1 MQKKWFI
8 AVIAAAGLVVLLVT
22 ASFVM
27 SIINL
32 SQGSTPGTED
42 VITVYGQG
50 KVSVKPDTAYITLGY
65 ENSAPSPKEA
75 QLANVAKMEQISAAV
90 RETGVAEGDI
100 QQAQFNVYQEY
111 YYGDTPDAQSYRVSS
126 IIKVTVRQVDKASDV
141 ITAACAAGANTS
153 YGITYDLLNRENVYA
168 EALTLARSRADE
180 KAADLSEE
188 LGRKVTGIV
197 EVRESSTAQ
206 YDTENL
212 DYGYPGAP
220 TDYVSET
227 ASPGGLEISAV
238 VYVTYRLD

>member
-1 MQKKWFI
+1 MQKKWII
-8 AVIAAAGLVVLLVT
+8 AAIAAAGLVVLLVT
-22 ASFVM
+22 ASFIM
-27 SIINL
+27 SIVNL
-32 SQGSTPGTED
+32 SQSSTPDAED

-50 KVSVKPDTAYITLGY
+50 KVSVAPDTAYITLGY
-65 ENSAPSPKEA
+65 ENSAPSPQEA

-90 RETGVAEGDI
+90 REAGVAQGDI

-126 IIKVTVRQVDKASDV
+126 IIKVTVRQVDKAADV

-153 YGITYDLLNRENVYA
+153 YGITYDLTNRQDVYTQ
-168 EALTLARSRADE
+168 ALSLARDRANE
-180 KAADLSEE
+180 KAAELADE

-197 EVRESSTAQ
+197 EIKEYSTSQ
-206 YDTENL
+206 YDAEYG
-212 DYGYPGAP
+212 DYGYSGAP
-220 TDYVSET
+220 TDYVSGA